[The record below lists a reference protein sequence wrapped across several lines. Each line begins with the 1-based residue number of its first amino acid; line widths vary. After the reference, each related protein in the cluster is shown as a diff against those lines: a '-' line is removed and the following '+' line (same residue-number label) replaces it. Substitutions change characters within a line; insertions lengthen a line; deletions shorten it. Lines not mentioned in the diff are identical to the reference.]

1 MFTGIAGFKRESESR
16 ALPFSLSCVQSS
28 CVKRQSA
35 ESSQSG
41 DKGRGW
47 VTLLLQCGVNC
58 EQRGVWVC
66 SLCPAPCWAHGNRS
80 WCGDGECWGYG
91 RAVCRV
97 GTGIAVEMEA
107 LLSAGS
113 WLCFPVLFH
122 AHGYTGT
129 KILPCELSFSWS
141 SRCSSSTAFPF
152 ACSWEYSALLSQ
164 ISWLQERRTSGKMYH
179 QSRRS

>member
-80 WCGDGECWGYG
+80 WCGDGECWGYR

-97 GTGIAVEMEA
+97 GNRDCSGNGSLALSR
-107 LLSAGS
+107 LLS
-113 WLCFPVLFH
+113 
-122 AHGYTGT
+122 
-129 KILPCELSFSWS
+129 
-141 SRCSSSTAFPF
+141 
-152 ACSWEYSALLSQ
+152 LLSGSFPRTWIHGNKNFAMLNKVNHTSKHINSEVP
-164 ISWLQERRTSGKMYH
+164 ISLKFRSK
-179 QSRRS
+179 QSRILLKA